1 MNRLWEAA
9 SFAARSPSDVRVC
22 VCVSERQ
29 QVSITRVRRASRAG
43 DPGGETLQKSPAGLD
58 PDVEIWR

>member
-1 MNRLWEAA
+1 M
-9 SFAARSPSDVRVC
+9 
-22 VCVSERQ
+22 SERQ